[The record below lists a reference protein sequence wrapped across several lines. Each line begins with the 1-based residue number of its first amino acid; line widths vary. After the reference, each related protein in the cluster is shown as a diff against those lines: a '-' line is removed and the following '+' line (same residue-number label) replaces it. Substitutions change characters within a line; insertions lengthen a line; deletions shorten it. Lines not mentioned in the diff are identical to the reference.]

1 MRRSSLS
8 LIVAAA
14 LAAAS
19 AAGLP
24 AAQAHNESG
33 NDPEH
38 HGHAQRFEADLAP
51 LNVDGQG
58 RAQLR
63 ERNGELVVELR
74 AQGLDD
80 GIHVAHIHGIRQ
92 AENECPDHSFDTDGN
107 GFVDLL
113 EGLPA
118 YGPVQITLSNGLND
132 TGTKIKY
139 TRTYTMLDSGD
150 ALSELGDL
158 SQYAIVVHGVDLNG
172 DHLAN
177 NPNAGGDAAGDHDDN
192 EISMP
197 ALCGTIE
204 AD

>member
-8 LIVAAA
+8 LLLPAALVAAVG
-14 LAAAS
+14 
-19 AAGLP
+19 AGLP
-24 AAQAHNESG
+24 TAQAHDEAG
-33 NDPEH
+33 NDHENH
-38 HGHAQRFEADLAP
+38 SHAQRFEANLAP
-51 LNVDGQG
+51 LNVEGHG
-58 RAQLR
+58 RAKLR
-63 ERNGELVVELR
+63 ERNGELVVKLR

-92 AENECPDHSFDTDGN
+92 AQNECPDHSFDTDGN

-139 TRTYTMLDSGD
+139 NRSYTMLDGGD

-177 NPNAGGDAAGDHDDN
+177 NPNAGGDAADDQDDN

-204 AD
+204 RD